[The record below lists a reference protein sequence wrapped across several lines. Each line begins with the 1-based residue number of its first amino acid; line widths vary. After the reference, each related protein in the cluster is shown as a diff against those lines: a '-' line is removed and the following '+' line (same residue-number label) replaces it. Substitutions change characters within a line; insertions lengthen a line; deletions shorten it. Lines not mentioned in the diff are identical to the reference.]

1 MSCWVRPTHHLNWHS
16 KYDLVRSAAPF
27 RKMSFKR
34 TLRYHWLKFLRLQD
48 DPRKLAWG
56 MALGIF
62 IGITPTVPFHLVSVL
77 FLAPLLRV
85 SPVAAFL
92 GVQIGNPL
100 TLAPLYL
107 AAFKVGHFLLHQG
120 APLKLPETYTV
131 ANCLDL
137 LWRGGLA
144 LQLGGL
150 ILAIPPAIASYFL
163 TLWIVKRYRRL
174 KAQKAARVPDLL
186 SQNPPA
192 TSGPEA

>member
-1 MSCWVRPTHHLNWHS
+1 M
-16 KYDLVRSAAPF
+16 LV
-27 RKMSFKR
+27 KR
-34 TLRYHWLKFLRLQD
+34 ILRYHWLKFLRLQD
-48 DPRKLAWG
+48 DPGRLAWG
-56 MALGIF
+56 VALGVF
-62 IGITPTVPFHLVSVL
+62 VGVTPTIPFHTITVL
-77 FLAPLLRV
+77 TLAPLLRV
-85 SPVAAFL
+85 SVITAVL
-92 GVQIGNPL
+92 GIQIMNPL
-100 TLAPLYL
+100 TIPFLYL
-107 AAFKVGHFLLHQG
+107 TAFKVGHFLLHQG